1 MIELTK
7 EILDEMA
14 AVDIRDVDINR
25 LTDLRDIV
33 IDTKKPVPEKLR
45 SFADTGE
52 SSIVL
57 PVKNFINDSY
67 CRDISTKVKSQF
79 EVKRKNGECIAP
91 FAVYGYLKSEADR
104 NKLVIDE
111 YAAENVRK
119 IFEIIRTS
127 KQRAVSS
134 KSNYRALVLI
144 SELC

>member
-1 MIELTK
+1 M
-7 EILDEMA
+7 
-14 AVDIRDVDINR
+14 
-25 LTDLRDIV
+25 
-33 IDTKKPVPEKLR
+33 
-45 SFADTGE
+45 GE
-52 SSIVL
+52 SSIVF

-67 CRDISTKVKSQF
+67 CRDISTKVKSQL
-79 EVKRKNGECIAP
+79 EVKRKNGERIAS
-91 FAVYGYLKSEADR
+91 FAVYGYLKSGADR

-111 YAAENVRK
+111 YAAENVRM